1 MSGKRLPSCR
11 HCGRKFHPD
20 PYNRHHQECCGLAEC
35 KAALDRERKRRY
47 YRKRLERE
55 NGFRESERRRCRD
68 AMRSLRCAAREVC
81 NAAPAPAACSLPPAD
96 QMLAGLVSQLAD
108 TTDRKLVFELM
119 NSYADR
125 GRRLAVPVPVRGSST

>member
-20 PYNRHHQECCGLAEC
+20 PYNRHHQECCGFAEC
-35 KAALDRERKRRY
+35 KAAVDRERKRRY
-47 YRKRLERE
+47 YRRRLERE
-55 NGFRESERRRCRD
+55 KGFRESERRRCRD
-68 AMRSLRCAAREVC
+68 AMRSLRRARREACSAV
-81 NAAPAPAACSLPPAD
+81 PAPASRSLPPAD

-108 TTDRKLVFELM
+108 TTDRQLVFELM

-125 GRRLAVPVPVRGSST
+125 GRQLAVPVPVCGSSP